1 MEPWCAPDASSHSP
15 KELGIDGCPRSTWE
29 EKVAAAVPREPPV
42 HYVNVGAN
50 KGYNAVGFL
59 NLWTEAR
66 IKKMWWHAL
75 IMEYAVEQNLTRSL
89 HVKHPLALQSTVACG
104 ACKACR
110 DGMPAEHE
118 RRGGVASLLD
128 LNPRNSALL
137 R

>member
-1 MEPWCAPDASSHSP
+1 MTMEPWCAPDASSHSP

-66 IKKMWWHAL
+66 IKKCGG
-75 IMEYAVEQNLTRSL
+75 TR
-89 HVKHPLALQSTVACG
+89 
-104 ACKACR
+104 
-110 DGMPAEHE
+110 
-118 RRGGVASLLD
+118 
-128 LNPRNSALL
+128 
-137 R
+137 